1 VHGQGCFRR
10 IIFIGRGIED
20 KEGITKAMTAQN
32 GGTEPRLTDA
42 PRRTLLTSAAGL
54 EQAKQLVT
62 AYKTGKVRDMT
73 PELWTAKKTIDSTIH
88 PDTGEPVLLPFR
100 MSSFVLS
107 NLIVT
112 GGMLTPGLGV
122 WRCLHEYPGGE

>member
-1 VHGQGCFRR
+1 VHDQKCFRR
-10 IIFIGRGIED
+10 TIFVGRGNED
-20 KEGITKAMTAQN
+20 EDAIKDAITAQN

-42 PRRTLLTSAAGL
+42 PRRTLLTSASGL

-62 AYKTGKVRDMT
+62 AYKTGKIRDMT

-88 PDTGEPVLLPFR
+88 PDTGEPVMLPFR

-122 WRCLHEYPGGE
+122 RRCLY

>member
-1 VHGQGCFRR
+1 LCRERGGERETPQG
-10 IIFIGRGIED
+10 
-20 KEGITKAMTAQN
+20 TTAD
-32 GGTEPRLTDA
+32 GAR
-42 PRRTLLTSAAGL
+42 RRTLLTSAAGL

-62 AYKTGKVRDMT
+62 AYKMGKVRDMT
-73 PELWTAKKTIDSTIH
+73 PELWHAKKTIDSTIH
-88 PDTGEPVLLPFR
+88 PDTGEPVMLPFR

-122 WRCLHEYPGGE
+122 RSCLNRPLRERE

>member
-1 VHGQGCFRR
+1 
-10 IIFIGRGIED
+10 
-20 KEGITKAMTAQN
+20 MTAQN
-32 GGTEPRLTDA
+32 GGTEPQLTDA

-88 PDTGEPVLLPFR
+88 PDTGEPVMLPFR

-122 WRCLHEYPGGE
+122 RRCLRWSLGVE